1 MQYWEI
7 AVETTDM
14 GTELVSG
21 AFMAA
26 GIEDLTI
33 EESHEAVTRF
43 LDSAKLYW
51 DFADTDLLG
60 SDVPRVIGYADTE
73 EKKEEAVARLRA
85 ALDRLRAE
93 AGGVDPGSLLMTVR
107 RVDDADWLNNW
118 KKTYRPIPIGQ
129 RLVIVPSWEA
139 DAEAEGRTKLVL
151 DPGMAFGTGA
161 HHTTR
166 MCLEMIER
174 NVREGDTVADLG
186 CGSGILSIAALL
198 LGARSA
204 VGVDIDPLASDI
216 SSENAA
222 RNGIGAD
229 RYVLCTGDVLTDG
242 ALRERIAGR
251 YDITVANIVADVIIR
266 LAPYAKTITRPGGL
280 FICSGIIAPRL
291 EEVARA
297 VEEAGFTILERRRR
311 EDWAA
316 LLAEA

>member
-14 GTELVSG
+14 GTEIVSG

-26 GIEDLTI
+26 GIEDLTV

-60 SDVPRVIGYADTE
+60 SDVPRVIGYAETDE
-73 EKKEEAVARLRA
+73 EKDAVVAKLRA
-85 ALDRLRAE
+85 ALDGIRRD
-93 AGGVDPGSLLMTVR
+93 AGGIDPGSLLLTVR

-118 KKTYRPIPIGQ
+118 KKTYRPIPVGS
-129 RLVIVPSWEA
+129 RLMIVPSWER
-139 DAEAEGRTKLVL
+139 DTEAEGRTKLIL

-166 MCLEMIER
+166 MCRELIDG
-174 NVREGDTVADLG
+174 NVRTGDAVADLG

-198 LGARSA
+198 LGAKEA
-204 VGVDIDPLASDI
+204 VAVDIDPLAKDI
-216 SSENAA
+216 ALENAG
-222 RNGIGAD
+222 RNGIGPD
-229 RYVLCTGDVLTDG
+229 RYRLYTGDVLTDE
-242 ALRERIAGR
+242 ALRAGIGGQ

-266 LAPYAKTITRPGGL
+266 LAPYAKQITRRGGA
-280 FICSGIIAPRL
+280 FICSGIIGPRL
-291 EEVARA
+291 EEVAGA
-297 VEEAGFTILERRRR
+297 VEEAGFRIEKRLCR

-316 LLAEA
+316 LLARA

>member
-14 GTELVSG
+14 GTEIVSG

-60 SDVPRVIGYADTE
+60 SDVPRVIGYAETDGQ
-73 EKKEEAVARLRA
+73 KDEAVSRLRA
-85 ALDRLRAE
+85 ALDGIRRD
-93 AGGVDPGSLLMTVR
+93 AGGIDPGSLLLTTR
-107 RVDDADWLNNW
+107 RVDDADWLDNW
-118 KKTYRPIPIGQ
+118 KKTYRPIPVGQ
-129 RLVIVPSWEA
+129 RLMIVPSWESDTEA
-139 DAEAEGRTKLVL
+139 DGRAKLIL

-174 NVREGDTVADLG
+174 YVRGGETVADLG

-198 LGARSA
+198 LGAERA
-204 VGVDIDPLASDI
+204 VAVDIDPLARDI
-216 SSENAA
+216 ALENAA
-222 RNGIGAD
+222 RNGIGED
-229 RYVLCTGDVLTDG
+229 RYALYTGDVLTDG
-242 ALRERIAGR
+242 ALRARMAGQ
-251 YDITVANIVADVIIR
+251 YDVTAANIVADVIIR
-266 LAPYAKTITRPGGL
+266 LAPYAKEITKPGGL
-280 FICSGIIAPRL
+280 FICSGIIAPRAD
-291 EEVARA
+291 EVAAA
-297 VEEAGFTILERRRR
+297 VEKAGFRIAERLCR
-311 EDWAA
+311 EDWTA
-316 LLAEA
+316 LLARA